1 MEELQKKLRELE
13 KLCFQYD
20 AICGLVYILKDS
32 ISQNEEILTEQYSI
46 GCFYISNIMMEFQT
60 DLQKLL
66 EDFFT
71 ALSNIKENGI

>member
-13 KLCFQYD
+13 KLSFQYD

-32 ISQNEEILTEQYSI
+32 ISQNEDALTAQYSI
-46 GCFYISNIMMEFQT
+46 GCFYISNIMIAFQK
-60 DLQKLL
+60 DLQELL

-71 ALSNIKENGI
+71 VLSNIKENGI